1 MIQHLANIK
10 KLKAFSLEP
19 GTIVSEKYE
28 IINLLGRGWEGEVYL
43 IRELS
48 TGIERTAKFFFP
60 ERNVRDRNLRSYAR
74 KLHKLRSCPIVIHY
88 HTRDVVNIQ
97 GHKISFLVSEYVEGE
112 LLSTFLK
119 RQPGG
124 RLSPFAA
131 THLLYALA
139 TGIRCVHGLGEYH
152 GDLHTDNII
161 VQRFGLEFELKLLD
175 MFYRGST
182 RKEYMH
188 DDLID
193 LIHVYREALG
203 GAKYYSRQSAAVKY
217 ICCGLRRGL
226 ILKKF
231 RSVRHLCHHLE
242 TMHM

>member
-1 MIQHLANIK
+1 MSAPLLNIK
-10 KLKAFSLEP
+10 KLKAFSFEP
-19 GTIVSEKYE
+19 GTIVSDKYQ

-48 TGIERTAKFFFP
+48 TGIESTAKFFFP
-60 ERNVRDRNLRSYAR
+60 ERNLRDINLRSYAR
-74 KLHKLRSCPIVIHY
+74 KLHKLRTCPIVIHY
-88 HTRDVVNIQ
+88 HTRERVEIQ

-112 LLSTFLK
+112 LLSTFLG
-119 RQPGG
+119 RQPGK
-124 RLSPFAA
+124 RLNAFAA

-139 TGIRCVHGLGEYH
+139 TGLRCVHGLGEYH

-175 MFYRGST
+175 MFYRGSA
-182 RKEYMH
+182 RKEYIQ

-193 LIHVYREALG
+193 LIHVYFEALG
-203 GAKYYSRQSAAVKY
+203 GTKHYARQPDAVKY
-217 ICCGLRRGL
+217 ICCGRRRGL